1 MKEDQIK
8 ANLSKRTAGEK
19 CELCLKF
26 VIWIYNFP
34 CIVGFFGAVLLVH
47 VCTYRVLDGH
57 IINTAG
63 NNEIF
68 SFIFL
73 VIIFFL
79 YKQKDISQD
88 QIQDKMD
95 QFEGKLARRTS
106 KAASKLGD
114 SVAGGSDAG
123 SVAGSVGPS
132 PLLTQLIAAA
142 RKQKDNDNVS
152 QMSLRNLS
160 VQSPASAANKKVDF
174 ASLFKQRNTVN

>member
-47 VCTYRVLDGH
+47 GCTYRVLDGQ